1 MTIRCALFGHRP
13 AFGYGRIEGEGYFE
27 IRSIVTDGIGR
38 RHASLY
44 THCERCGKHFKVG
57 MVHLP
62 NEIEKKMEINLSQL
76 YIDTTV
82 KM

>member
-44 THCERCGKHFKVG
+44 CGCERCGQRFKVG

-62 NEIEKKMEINLSQL
+62 YERMEINTSKL